1 MKPILLV
8 KTGIDIVMTALLLV
22 VMGHHITE
30 NLAHEAIGITIFVL
44 FIVHHILNYKWY
56 KNLFKGKYT
65 PARIFQTTIDFLLFI
80 CILLL
85 IVSAPMVSMD
95 VLAFLNIGGAAV
107 GRILHRLCGIW
118 SFIFMAIHLG
128 FHVPMFIGMAK
139 KAVRLSPMGNT
150 LLKWILRL
158 VLFAV
163 CAYGIYAFTSRALW
177 DDMFYLTE
185 FQFMPSET
193 AVAFFSQYIAL
204 FVLFAA
210 IGYYVRS
217 ALSEIYAQYHIAK
230 AERRKVVSIE
240 ESNL

>member
-8 KTGIDIVMTALLLV
+8 KIGIDIVMTALLLV

-30 NLAHEAIGITIFVL
+30 NLAHEAIGVTIFVL
-44 FIVHHILNYKWY
+44 FIAHHVLNYKWY

-65 PARIFQTTIDFLLFI
+65 SVRIFQTTIDFLLLF
-80 CILLL
+80 CMLLL

-95 VLAFLNIGGAAV
+95 VLAFMNVGGAAV
-107 GRILHRLCGIW
+107 GRILHRVCGIW
-118 SFIFMAIHLG
+118 SFIFMAMHLG

-139 KAVRLSPMGNT
+139 RAVRLSSPASCAV
-150 LLKWILRL
+150 KWILRL

-185 FQFMPSET
+185 FQFMPDES
-193 AVAFFSQYIAL
+193 AFAFFSQYIAL

-210 IGYYVRS
+210 IGYYLRS
-217 ALSEIYAQYHIAK
+217 ALSEIYSKYHMAK
-230 AERRKVVSIE
+230 REKEQAVKTDVE
-240 ESNL
+240 